1 MNAGDRT
8 RRLLSAVR
16 QDGLLSWL
24 ARLVSKRKASLALI
38 AAILTV
44 DLTIPWHGMSFV
56 PRALIDEPCAV
67 ATTLVIL
74 GAITRFRGTPPDPKF
89 GWSMLAWAVL
99 IDIDHLPL
107 EFGSSVLTAG
117 TPRPY
122 FHALWVPVILIVAA
136 VGVGYWLQRAKTSAA
151 AIAVSI
157 LAGMAWGISSHFFR
171 DVATAPIS
179 LWWPVTKAAVQVPY
193 WWYVLALLV
202 IVAIP
207 PVRQGV
213 RVPWTGHPPNRSSMP
228 VVLYNDFLKID
239 MESFEFEVLTGAQM
253 PILSLMATSCLRIR
267 SRGARD
273 RLGP

>member
-8 RRLLSAVR
+8 RRLLPTVR
-16 QDGLLSWL
+16 QDGLLRWL
-24 ARLVSKRKASLALI
+24 ARLVSTRKASLALI

-44 DLTIPWHGMSFV
+44 DFTIPWHGMSFV

-74 GAITRFRGTPPDPKF
+74 GAITRFRGTPPSPKF

-107 EFGSSVLTAG
+107 EFGSSAFTAG

-122 FHALWVPVILIVAA
+122 FHALWVPVVLIVAA
-136 VGVGYWLQRAKTSAA
+136 VGVRYWPQRAKTSAA
-151 AIAVSI
+151 AVSI
-157 LAGMAWGISSHFFR
+157 LAGAAWGISSHFLR
-171 DVATAPIS
+171 DVATAPMS

-202 IVAIP
+202 IVALP
-207 PVRQGV
+207 PIRQRRRAGLTRGV
-213 RVPWTGHPPNRSSMP
+213 TASSG
-228 VVLYNDFLKID
+228 
-239 MESFEFEVLTGAQM
+239 S
-253 PILSLMATSCLRIR
+253 LST
-267 SRGARD
+267 
-273 RLGP
+273 RLAA

>member
-207 PVRQGV
+207 PVRQGKSAV
-213 RVPWTGHPPNRSSMP
+213 DGPPSEPAEHARSS
-228 VVLYNDFLKID
+228 L
-239 MESFEFEVLTGAQM
+239 Q
-253 PILSLMATSCLRIR
+253 
-267 SRGARD
+267 
-273 RLGP
+273 